1 MSNLIHRFK
10 ALKSGE
16 QFLVLIIGYF
26 GVNVI
31 CGLLLLLV
39 NRGILPSLNFSINEV
54 GGSAMAYLFQ
64 VLNLVLCMSILVLL
78 YKNYGLKTKSRIGL
92 LLLMIVQFS
101 FVVNTWIRFAQS
113 SSPALS
119 LLLIYVMAA
128 FFVVN
133 AVGIILFIS
142 GSPVERKLKNVV
154 MLSPFIPLIVSLLL
168 SVIYRIDLRMQ
179 QYLYPDVISLIAN
192 LLVFAWVYRLARR
205 SMTVSDR

>member
-1 MSNLIHRFK
+1 M
-10 ALKSGE
+10 
-16 QFLVLIIGYF
+16 
-26 GVNVI
+26 
-31 CGLLLLLV
+31 
-39 NRGILPSLNFSINEV
+39 FSINEV

-101 FVVNTWIRFAQS
+101 
-113 SSPALS
+113 
-119 LLLIYVMAA
+119 
-128 FFVVN
+128 FVVN

-192 LLVFAWVYRLARR
+192 FLVFAWVYRLARR